1 MAEKIRQINL
11 VIILVI
17 FHSKMTILA
26 GNENFEIS
34 RNSAYFY
41 LKPPEFHL
49 VWRNMMVFVSVM
61 LAMNN
66 LSESPES
73 AIEKF
78 YGNFWN
84 IGALIF
90 VDVKLMGPFTMK
102 VLMKILI
109 CARPF
114 NVLVLND
121 HQEPKAATGC
131 LSKVAD
137 MLQKKLKIVSEN
149 EL

>member
-1 MAEKIRQINL
+1 
-11 VIILVI
+11 
-17 FHSKMTILA
+17 
-26 GNENFEIS
+26 
-34 RNSAYFY
+34 
-41 LKPPEFHL
+41 
-49 VWRNMMVFVSVM
+49 MVFVSVM

-73 AIEKF
+73 VIEKF

-90 VDVKLMGPFTMK
+90 VDVKLMGLFTMK
-102 VLMKILI
+102 DLMKILI
-109 CARPF
+109 CARKF

-121 HQEPKAATGC
+121 HQEQKAATGC

-149 EL
+149 DFYEL

>member
-1 MAEKIRQINL
+1 
-11 VIILVI
+11 
-17 FHSKMTILA
+17 
-26 GNENFEIS
+26 
-34 RNSAYFY
+34 
-41 LKPPEFHL
+41 
-49 VWRNMMVFVSVM
+49 MVFVSVM

-90 VDVKLMGPFTMK
+90 VDVKLMEHFTMK
-102 VLMKILI
+102 DLMKTSK

-121 HQEPKAATGC
+121 HQEQKAATGC

-149 EL
+149 DFYEL

>member
-1 MAEKIRQINL
+1 
-11 VIILVI
+11 
-17 FHSKMTILA
+17 
-26 GNENFEIS
+26 
-34 RNSAYFY
+34 
-41 LKPPEFHL
+41 
-49 VWRNMMVFVSVM
+49 MVFVSVM

-90 VDVKLMGPFTMK
+90 VDVKLMEHFTMK
-102 VLMKILI
+102 DPMKILI
-109 CARPF
+109 CARKF
-114 NVLVLND
+114 IVLVPND
-121 HQEPKAATGC
+121 HQEPKAVTGC

-149 EL
+149 DFYEL

>member
-1 MAEKIRQINL
+1 
-11 VIILVI
+11 
-17 FHSKMTILA
+17 
-26 GNENFEIS
+26 
-34 RNSAYFY
+34 
-41 LKPPEFHL
+41 
-49 VWRNMMVFVSVM
+49 MVFVSVM

-90 VDVKLMGPFTMK
+90 VDVKLMEHFTMK
-102 VLMKILI
+102 DLMKILI
-109 CARPF
+109 CARKF

-137 MLQKKLKIVSEN
+137 MLQKKLKIVTEN
-149 EL
+149 DFYQL